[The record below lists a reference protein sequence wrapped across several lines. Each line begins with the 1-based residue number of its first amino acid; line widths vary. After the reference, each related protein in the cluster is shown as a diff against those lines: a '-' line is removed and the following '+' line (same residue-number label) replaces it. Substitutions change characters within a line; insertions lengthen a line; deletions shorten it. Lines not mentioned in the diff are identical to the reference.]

1 MSTENP
7 ENSNVE
13 SQSQEKPAIP
23 VVNPEKQ
30 EELTTPKISSQKLYI
45 SQDST
50 DQIKN
55 MFQPLKDEIS
65 TIDRL
70 YEGSV
75 SIPTEEEKIII
86 KEEIPGEKIKTTTK
100 TTTVT
105 TRTIKIV
112 NGKEV
117 SSTENVTTT
126 VEKNQ
131 EKINGEKPII
141 KEIIIN
147 KEETNNNI
155 NNKEKNDSI
164 NMIQSNVTFGAPDNI
179 NNYNSILTSSNVTFG
194 FNNNNKVNLNNENNN
209 NNSNISDSVDKSS
222 EQGNNIVIEINKE
235 INEENKNEKEPQI
248 KFGFKPNNLVV
259 EQKELKLDDNNV
271 KFGFNKN
278 NNDNKEMEIEPGEIK
293 DEEKKEEIKEKTEVK
308 EEKEENK
315 VPIFTGSLFN
325 NDKNNNSNNQ
335 GQSSIF
341 DQKLFQNKIEDNN
354 INININ
360 LLPENKINSIFE
372 NTQNAQETFLKNN
385 ISLMNNN
392 SNNNN
397 TEQPSPIFNINI
409 QNNSEINPETLKTL
423 NDKIKEGDIYNA
435 DSAKKTQTNPNLN
448 IFSTLNT
455 NISNENAP
463 IPIPSTNKGKNPFK
477 PDEQQNINTTSNN
490 NDNNIDTNDN
500 LDTNETTINRGI
512 NININN
518 NNNTKLS
525 SPFASLGNKDK
536 SAWFISPNKQAEEI
550 SVNPVFTGNPFS
562 TVLDINKN
570 KEQKIEDKSYKSS
583 LFPGLEKADM
593 KGNNIIEEEKKSNPP
608 FPGINNNQININTKS
623 NLFVDDNKEK
633 DNEKNKEEEKE
644 SPFLSEIISIG
655 IPKINEDNK
664 ENISK
669 EINEE
674 NKDNNPINNNLPQL
688 KDIIQ
693 SKGNNEKEKLPE
705 SINQENKEEKNINI
719 NISLNKPE
727 EIPSEN
733 KENELIMSDI
743 LNSNLTQDNQNN
755 NNNNISQLFNKS
767 LFENI
772 NKENKNEENKE
783 NQNKSEIQPQ
793 TSQRKSLFGDLF
805 LNKNDTNLNDLL
817 MKNSKSSGFMTGNK
831 DENEPLF
838 GTKDLNN
845 INSSN
850 NLFENNQ
857 GKNILNS
864 SAGLT
869 LFGKEMTPIK
879 STNLTQTKIE
889 EKENKENKEENQER
903 EKESDSEVSI
913 RNNEE
918 EKDQKENEKEK
929 EPTIIIKEIKEREIE
944 ENEIPKE
951 ENNINI
957 IINNSNG
964 SNEIN
969 NKPETNFAEEEI
981 NIEITLSDE
990 ENEDNNSS
998 NIKQK
1003 PLNRKIYS
1011 ELIKKI
1017 YRITEKKKDDI
1028 SFPEKKTVTIYDNIL
1043 SQFLSDFEEKIKN
1056 LKNCYINTL
1065 IKRQLEKDPN
1075 KRIAIILEANLPK
1088 KRNEVK
1094 KVYKNMSNIIDNK
1107 LDNENK
1113 KYYYI
1118 EILKILQKYDV
1129 ITDTE
1134 IKDDMKIYKINLKKQ
1149 KNKQENKNDKIIKEK
1164 NVKQNKKGS
1173 YNIVNVAIFLIPL
1186 IYAGYF
1192 TLTNLK

>member
-1 MSTENP
+1 MSTEKP
-7 ENSNVE
+7 ENSE
-13 SQSQEKPAIP
+13 PQSELQEKAAIP
-23 VVNPEKQ
+23 VLNPEKQ
-30 EELTTPKISSQKLYI
+30 EDISNPKISQQIIYI

-55 MFQPLKDEIS
+55 LFQPLKDEIS
-65 TIDRL
+65 TIDRV
-70 YEGSV
+70 YEGGV
-75 SIPTEEEKIII
+75 SIPMEEEKIII
-86 KEEIPGEKIKTTTK
+86 KKEIPGEKIKTKTK

-126 VEKNQ
+126 VEKSQ
-131 EKINGEKPII
+131 DKINGEKPVIQ
-141 KEIIIN
+141 EIIIK

-155 NNKEKNDSI
+155 NNKEKNGTV
-164 NMIQSNVTFGAPDNI
+164 NMAQSNVTFGAPENI

-194 FNNNNKVNLNNENNN
+194 FNNTNNTKVNLNNENNN
-209 NNSNISDSVDKSS
+209 NSNMSDSVDKSS
-222 EQGNNIVIEINKE
+222 EQGNNIVIEVNKE

-248 KFGFKPNNLVV
+248 KFGFKPNNSNV
-259 EQKELKLDDNNV
+259 EQNEIKLDDNNV
-271 KFGFNKN
+271 KFGFNKDIK
-278 NNDNKEMEIEPGEIK
+278 DNKEMEIEPGEIK
-293 DEEKKEEIKEKTEVK
+293 DEEKKEKIEEKK

-315 VPIFTGSLFN
+315 IPIFTGSLFN
-325 NDKNNNSNNQ
+325 NDNNTSNNQ
-335 GQSSIF
+335 RQSSIF
-341 DQKLFQNKIEDNN
+341 DQKLFQNNDVDKNKIEDNN

-360 LLPENKINSIFE
+360 LLPETKINSIFD
-372 NTQNAQETFLKNN
+372 NTQNAQETFLRNN

-392 SNNNN
+392 SNINN
-397 TEQPSPIFNINI
+397 TEQPSATFNI
-409 QNNSEINPETLKTL
+409 QNNSEINTESLKTL

-448 IFSTLNT
+448 IFSTLNINT
-455 NISNENAP
+455 SNENAP

-477 PDEQQNINTTSNN
+477 PDEPQNINIISNN

-536 SAWFISPNKQAEEI
+536 STWFISPNQQAEEI

-570 KEQKIEDKSYKSS
+570 KEQKVEDKSYKSS
-583 LFPGLEKADM
+583 LFPGLEKADI
-593 KGNNIIEEEKKSNPP
+593 KGNIIEEEKKSNPP
-608 FPGINNNQININTKS
+608 FPGINNNQINNTKS

-633 DNEKNKEEEKE
+633 NNDKNNKQEEKE
-644 SPFLSEIISIG
+644 GPFLSEIISIG

-664 ENISK
+664 ENK
-669 EINEE
+669 EKKENKE

-693 SKGNNEKEKLPE
+693 PKEKKEEEKLPE
-705 SINQENKEEKNINI
+705 SINKENIEEKSNNIN
-719 NISLNKPE
+719 NSVNKPE
-727 EIPSEN
+727 EASSEN
-733 KENELIMSDI
+733 KENELIISDV

-755 NNNNISQLFNKS
+755 NIPTSFNKS

-772 NKENKNEENKE
+772 NQENKRQENKE
-783 NQNKSEIQPQ
+783 NQNKTQIQPQ

-805 LNKNDTNLNDLL
+805 LNKNDTNLNDIL
-817 MKNSKSSGFMTGNK
+817 MNNTKSSGFMTENK
-831 DENEPLF
+831 DKNEPLF
-838 GTKDLNN
+838 GTNDLNN
-845 INSSN
+845 NN
-850 NLFENNQ
+850 NLNNLYENNQ
-857 GKNILNS
+857 GKSILNS

-869 LFGKEMTPIK
+869 LLGKEMTPIK

-889 EKENKENKEENQER
+889 EKEKKEEKQEK
-903 EKESDSEVSI
+903 EEESDSEAS
-913 RNNEE
+913 RGNDEE
-918 EKDQKENEKEK
+918 EKEEKDIIK
-929 EPTIIIKEIKEREIE
+929 EPIIEIKERTEIKE
-944 ENEIPKE
+944 KEIPQE
-951 ENNINI
+951 ESNINI
-957 IINNSNG
+957 IINNNNKS
-964 SNEIN
+964 N

-990 ENEDNNSS
+990 ENDDKNSS
-998 NIKQK
+998 SKKQK

-1011 ELIKKI
+1011 DLIKKI

-1028 SFPEKKTVTIYDNIL
+1028 SIPEKKTVTIYDDIL
-1043 SQFLSDFEEKIKN
+1043 SQFLTDFEEKIKN
-1056 LKNCYINTL
+1056 LKDCYINTL

-1075 KRIAIILEANLPK
+1075 KRRAIILEANLPK

-1118 EILKILQKYDV
+1118 EILKILGKYDG
-1129 ITDTE
+1129 IADTE

-1192 TLTNLK
+1192 ALTNLK